1 MKYPVVFVIGVSKD
15 SELHIHT
22 FLLFQPCPEVFTKN
36 WDPVVSG
43 IEAVLFCLFF
53 ESYMFLELPDCSKGY
68 VKELKAKEAKCP
80 FELVIK
86 SQSNSKSSKTSQ
98 NNDVNNNVL

>member
-43 IEAVLFCLFF
+43 IEEPHRKVQLMCCIVLPVQSVINSLTN
-53 ESYMFLELPDCSKGY
+53 LLT
-68 VKELKAKEAKCP
+68 L
-80 FELVIK
+80 IK
-86 SQSNSKSSKTSQ
+86 STGF
-98 NNDVNNNVL
+98 LIPTCF